1 MIKTYQ
7 VMGMSCAACAT
18 RVQKAAMKAKGVENA
33 DVNLMQNILTV
44 TCTDDL
50 KDEDV
55 IKSVTEAGYGA
66 KVMDSTVASIKAMGK
81 QSQGRDPDFINL
93 ILAIVATCIIMLIS
107 MGHMTGF
114 EIIHNGFINAAVQ
127 GVLTFFVMVLEKKYF
142 INAFKGLKHLSTNMD
157 TLVSLGAIASF
168 IYSVFVLL
176 TIDFSET
183 CAVLMDEKAV
193 YFEGAAGILCFVSI
207 GKYIEK
213 KAKVK
218 TTDAINALYNLI
230 PESAVI
236 KAEDG
241 TQKTVALQDVKKGQ
255 ILLVKQGQR
264 LGVDGVVVSG
274 EGFIDESS
282 LTGESREIKKVAG
295 DVVKASSVLTDGYLE
310 IEVTTTGDDTTLGK
324 IIKLVKKT
332 AATKVPVARIA
343 DVVASYFVPFILTL
357 AVITFVAWYFIHDS
371 SLSLSLQFAI
381 SVLVVSCPCALGLA
395 TPVAVVAGTG
405 RAAKEGII
413 FKNPEALEELSRV
426 KVFAFDK
433 TGTLTYGKMS
443 VSALEKV
450 DKTIDDDFIKSVVL
464 SLEKKSSHPI
474 ARSVATSFKQAQ
486 LLEIPDYT
494 YIKGEGVKGT
504 VENCVYSFGNDRML
518 KSLGVEDDAFGA
530 QLKKTIARSGA
541 LVLTLVKDKSIIA
554 YITVKDTLK
563 EDAKDLVNAL
573 RSHGKET
580 LMLTGDSDGP
590 AHDVAK
596 TIKLDSYASELTPEQ
611 KAVFIKNMQST
622 GRKVAM
628 AGDGVN
634 DSISLSQA
642 DVGIGLKGTA
652 DIAVSACDVILLHE
666 KVTDVFNAYLI
677 SFKTMLNIKEN
688 LFWALIYNVLTIPVA
703 AGLFYESLGVKL
715 NPMLCSA
722 LMGVSSVCVVLN
734 ALRLSFMRVLK
745 NNDSS
750 SSPMADESLSGNE
763 KMTTVKINGMQCQH
777 CVKSVQKALTRFSA
791 NGEVDVSLE
800 QKKATLTLKDDIA
813 DSTIKDAITDA
824 GFEVLEIIHD

>member
-1 MIKTYQ
+1 M
-7 VMGMSCAACAT
+7 
-18 RVQKAAMKAKGVENA
+18 
-33 DVNLMQNILTV
+33 
-44 TCTDDL
+44 DD
-50 KDEDV
+50 
-55 IKSVTEAGYGA
+55 
-66 KVMDSTVASIKAMGK
+66 
-81 QSQGRDPDFINL
+81 
-93 ILAIVATCIIMLIS
+93 
-107 MGHMTGF
+107 
-114 EIIHNGFINAAVQ
+114 
-127 GVLTFFVMVLEKKYF
+127 
-142 INAFKGLKHLSTNMD
+142 
-157 TLVSLGAIASF
+157 
-168 IYSVFVLL
+168 
-176 TIDFSET
+176 
-183 CAVLMDEKAV
+183 KAV

-218 TTDAINALYNLI
+218 TTDAINALYSLI

-241 TQKTVALQDVKKGQ
+241 TQKTVALQDVKKDEV
-255 ILLVKQGQR
+255 LVVKQGQR

-282 LTGESREIKKVAG
+282 LTGESREIKKISG
-295 DVVKASSVLTDGYLE
+295 DEIKASSVLTDGYLE
-310 IEVTTTGDDTTLGK
+310 IKVTTTGEDTTLGK
-324 IIKLVKKT
+324 IIKLVEKT

-357 AVITFVAWYFIHDS
+357 ALITFVSWYFVYGS

-395 TPVAVVAGTG
+395 TPVAIVAGTG

-433 TGTLTYGKMS
+433 TGTLTYGRMS
-443 VSALEKV
+443 VSSVEKI
-450 DKTIDDDFIKSVVL
+450 DKSLSDEFLQNVL
-464 SLEKKSSHPI
+464 ISLEKKSSHPI
-474 ARSVATSFKQAQ
+474 ARSIVSSFPEAKAHE
-486 LLEIPDYT
+486 LSDYA
-494 YIKGEGVKGT
+494 YVKGEGVKGT
-504 VENCVYSFGNDRML
+504 IDSSIFSFGNDRML
-518 KSLGVEDDAFGA
+518 KSLGVSDSAFGV
-530 QLKKTIARSGA
+530 QLKKTMAHSGA
-541 LVLTLVKDKSIIA
+541 LVLTLLKGKDIVA

-563 EDAKDLVNAL
+563 KDAKDLVKAL
-573 RSHGKET
+573 RAYGKET

-590 AHDVAK
+590 ARDVAK
-596 TIKLDSYASELTPEQ
+596 SIKLDSYASELTPEQ
-611 KAVFIKNMQST
+611 KATFIKNLQSI
-622 GRKVAM
+622 GRKVVM

-666 KVTDVFNAYLI
+666 KITDVFNAYLI

-722 LMGVSSVCVVLN
+722 LMGISSVCVVLN
-734 ALRLSFMRVLK
+734 ALRLSFMKVLK
-745 NNDSS
+745 NNEASDINH
-750 SSPMADESLSGNE
+750 EHTLTGNK

-777 CVKSVQKALTRFSA
+777 CVRSVQKALTPFSSNA
-791 NGEVDVSLE
+791 EVEVSLE
-800 QKKATLTLKDDIA
+800 QKKATLTLKDGVEDNA
-813 DSTIKDAITDA
+813 IKDAIIDA
-824 GFEVLEIIHD
+824 GFEVVEIVHD

>member
-44 TCTDDL
+44 TCSDNL

-55 IKSVTEAGYGA
+55 IKAVTESGYGA
-66 KVMDSTVASIKAMGK
+66 KVMDSTIASIKTMGK
-81 QSQGRDPDFINL
+81 DSQGKDPDFINL
-93 ILAIVATCIIMLIS
+93 ILAIVATLIIMLIS

-168 IYSVFVLL
+168 IYSVFVLS
-176 TIDFSET
+176 TIEFTDT
-183 CAVLMDEKAV
+183 CAVLMDDKAV

-241 TQKTVALQDVKKGQ
+241 TQKTVALQEVKKGQ

-295 DVVKASSVLTDGYLE
+295 DVVKASIVLTDGYLE
-310 IEVTTTGDDTTLGK
+310 VEVTTTGEDTTLGK
-324 IIKLVKKT
+324 IIKLVEKT

-357 AVITFVAWYFIHDS
+357 ALITFVAWYFIHDS

-426 KVFAFDK
+426 RVFAFDK

-443 VSALEKV
+443 VSALEKI
-450 DKTIDDDFIKSVVL
+450 DKTLDDDFIKSVVL

-474 ARSVATSFKQAQ
+474 ARSVATSFKNAK
-486 LLEIPDYT
+486 LVDIPDYT

-504 VENCVYSFGNDRML
+504 VNNSVYAFGNDRML
-518 KSLGVEDDAFGA
+518 KSMGVEDDAFGV

-541 LVLTLVKDKSIIA
+541 LVLTLLKDKSIIA

-563 EDAKDLVNAL
+563 EDAKDLVVAL

-590 AHDVAK
+590 ARDVAK
-596 TIKLDSYASELTPEQ
+596 SIKLDSYASELTPEQ
-611 KAVFIKNMQST
+611 KATFIKNMQST

-722 LMGVSSVCVVLN
+722 LMGISSVCVVLN
-734 ALRLSFMRVLK
+734 ALRLSFMKVLK
-745 NNDSS
+745 TEN
-750 SSPMADESLSGNE
+750 AKFEVLE
-763 KMTTVKINGMQCQH
+763 KEGIAVATVKIDGMQCQH
-777 CVKSVQKALTRFSA
+777 CVKSVQKALTPLSD
-791 NGEVDVSLE
+791 NGDVQVSLE
-800 QKKATLTLKDDIA
+800 QKKATLALKTDVTDDM
-813 DSTIKDAITDA
+813 IKDAIADA
-824 GFEVLEIIHD
+824 GFKVVEIIHD